1 MRKGCL
7 DMHFVATGSKS
18 ITLISVS
25 LLIPLEEQ
33 QIVGT
38 GGSDGGT
45 GWINGPRPRDLNPR
59 ERRKETWN
67 KERRTV

>member
-1 MRKGCL
+1 
-7 DMHFVATGSKS
+7 MHFVATGSKS
-18 ITLISVS
+18 ITLMSVS

-38 GGSDGGT
+38 GGGDGGT
-45 GWINGPRPRDLNPR
+45 GWINGPRLRDRNPR
-59 ERRKETWN
+59 ERGKEMWT